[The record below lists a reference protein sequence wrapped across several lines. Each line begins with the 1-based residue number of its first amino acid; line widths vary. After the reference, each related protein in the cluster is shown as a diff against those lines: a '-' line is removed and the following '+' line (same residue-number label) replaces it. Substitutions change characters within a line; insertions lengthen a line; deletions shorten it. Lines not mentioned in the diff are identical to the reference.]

1 MPESLPSIGQ
11 LDRRIEL
18 QRNTPSGSN
27 DYNEPVD
34 SWATY
39 DEVWAMLEFHRSI
52 EAEASARE
60 FASFGAYFTIRHR
73 TDVDAKDRIVYEND
87 IYEIIGRPR
96 EIGRRQ
102 YLKVEAR
109 MNVE

>member
-1 MPESLPSIGQ
+1 MPEGIPSIGE

-18 QRNTPSGSN
+18 QHNTPSGSN
-27 DYNEPVD
+27 DYGEPVE

-39 DEVWAMLEFHRSI
+39 DEVWAMLEFHRSTES
-52 EAEASARE
+52 EAAARQ
-60 FASFGAYFTIRHR
+60 FANFGAYFTIRHR
-73 TDVDAKDRIVYEND
+73 TDVQAEDRIVYEND

-109 MNVE
+109 LVE

>member
-1 MPESLPSIGQ
+1 MPEAIPSIGE

-18 QRNTPSGSN
+18 QHNTPGGTN
-27 DYNEPVD
+27 DYNQPIS

-39 DEVWAMLEFHRSI
+39 DEVWARLEFHRST

-73 TDVDAKDRIVYEND
+73 TDVLAEDRIVYESNT
-87 IYEIIGRPR
+87 YEIIGRPR

-109 MNVE
+109 LVE